1 MLGKPKGPNAFLIIR
16 KSKSDFVLCSF
27 VVVFFISVSVQ
38 FAVGFVLVT
47 SLRRMASLSRS
58 RDPNKLTAEKTT
70 RNGNRAFTATV
81 MGVVAIELELLI
93 F

>member
-16 KSKSDFVLCSF
+16 KSRSDFVLCSF

-47 SLRRMASLSRS
+47 SLRRMTSLP
-58 RDPNKLTAEKTT
+58 DHVTLTS
-70 RNGNRAFTATV
+70 
-81 MGVVAIELELLI
+81 
-93 F
+93 